1 MNLYERHPISA
12 DFPQLEGDRFQLLV
26 ESMRRRGY
34 DPQEPITLYEGKILD
49 GWNRQRAAAIVG
61 IDPVYQDFDGN
72 LMAAVD
78 YSLDKNTARRQLTKG
93 QEVYAL
99 LTVNAQLPEDRQ
111 LSDADIIRR
120 TQASP
125 TALSNARQT
134 WIVAPDRAAAVGRG
148 EEHVETVERQSGVR
162 DTYKRNIESTGE
174 KAFTLKTR
182 LSKRFDNARSLHP
195 TKLPPQSAINQAVE
209 LWASVCEA
217 GHPVIVEITE
227 EGKLGFPGS

>member
-1 MNLYERHPISA
+1 MKLYERHPISA
-12 DFPQLEGDRFQLLV
+12 DFPQLEGDRFQMLV
-26 ESMRRRGY
+26 DSMRRRGY
-34 DPQEPITLYEGKILD
+34 DHLEPITLYEGKILD

-61 IDPVYQDFDGN
+61 VDPEYQEFEGN
-72 LMAAVD
+72 LVAAVD

-120 TQASP
+120 TQSSP
-125 TALSNARQT
+125 AALANARHT

-148 EEHVETVERQSGVR
+148 EENVETVERQTGVH
-162 DTYKRNIESTGE
+162 DTYRRKSESSGE
-174 KAFTLKTR
+174 RAFTLKTR
-182 LSKRFDNARSLHP
+182 LSKRFELARSMHP

-209 LWASVCEA
+209 LWAKVCETK
-217 GHPVIVEITE
+217 GPIVVEITE
-227 EGKLGFPGS
+227 DGKLSFLEN